1 MKNKSKKILIISI
14 ILLLFFLLY
23 AFVVTVYAY
32 PTTTFEEANVKYYRN
47 KNPINLDDVIKE
59 NTKNEKT
66 EKIIVEDMDLEYKTL
81 YKENSNMPN
90 GYFRVVQ
97 IGENGKQSAILKQS
111 YENNNL
117 LKEELVSTN
126 VTKNSTEKI
135 IEIGTGKGFID
146 DEIKEEDV
154 LFVSANNLKL
164 KVDKD
169 INSYNIKNLAENT
182 EVEILE
188 IYDNWYYI
196 KAGDNEGFIIKDG
209 VSKYNPSKDY
219 TIALSDN
226 KVYSKDEL
234 LSSLDFNMDVG
245 KQSNLSLEQ
254 FEKMFE
260 NISYDKNDIF
270 KENAKYFYY
279 AEEQYDINGVFL
291 AAIGVHESA
300 WGTSSI
306 AMNKNNLFGFCAYDI
321 DPYNSATNFGTYA
334 EGIDLVARVL
344 KKNYL
349 SPAGT
354 ILPDGSTA
362 SGRYNCGNT
371 ISSVNVHYATDK
383 NWANC
388 VYSWMEKLYQEIP

>member
-146 DEIKEEDV
+146 DEIEEGDV

-254 FEKMFE
+254 FEKIFE

>member
-1 MKNKSKKILIISI
+1 MGNNSKKILIILI
-14 ILLLFFLLY
+14 ILLFFFLLY
-23 AFVVTVYAY
+23 AFVVSVYAY
-32 PTTTFEEANVKYYRN
+32 PITTFEEAKVKYYKN
-47 KNPINLDDVIKE
+47 KNPINLENVIEE
-59 NTKNEKT
+59 NTKIEKA

-81 YKENSNMPN
+81 YRENSKMPN

-146 DEIKEEDV
+146 DKVEEGNIV
-154 LFVSANNLKL
+154 FVSANNLKL
-164 KVDKD
+164 KANQD
-169 INSYNIKNLAENT
+169 INSYNLRNLPENL
-182 EVEILE
+182 ELEILE
-188 IYDNWYYI
+188 IYDNWYYVST
-196 KAGDNEGFIIKDG
+196 GNEEGFVIKEG

-219 TIALSDN
+219 TIAQSDN
-226 KVYSKDEL
+226 SVYSREEL
-234 LSSLDFNMDVG
+234 LDTLDFNMDVG

-260 NISYDKNDIF
+260 NISYDTNDVFKN
-270 KENAKYFYY
+270 NAKYFYY

-306 AMNKNNLFGFCAYDI
+306 ARNKNNLFGFCAYDA
-321 DPYNSATNFGTYA
+321 DPYNSATNFETYA

-354 ILPDGSTA
+354 VLPDGSTA
-362 SGRYNCGNT
+362 SGRYHSGNT

-388 VYSWMEKLYQEIP
+388 VYTWMQKLYQEIP

>member
-1 MKNKSKKILIISI
+1 MRNNSKKILIILI
-14 ILLLFFLLY
+14 ILLFFFLLY
-23 AFVVTVYAY
+23 AFVVSVYAY
-32 PTTTFEEANVKYYRN
+32 PTTTFEEAKIKYYKNR
-47 KNPINLDDVIKE
+47 NPINLENVIEE
-59 NTKNEKT
+59 NTKNERI

-81 YKENSNMPN
+81 YKENSKMPN

-97 IGENGKQSAILKQS
+97 IGENGKQSAILKQC

-117 LKEELVSTN
+117 IKEEWVSTN

-146 DEIKEEDV
+146 DKIEEGNTV
-154 LFVSANNLKL
+154 FVSANNLTLKL
-164 KVDKD
+164 DQD
-169 INSYNIKNLAENT
+169 INSYTVQNLPENL
-182 EVEILE
+182 ELEILE
-188 IYDNWYYI
+188 IYDNWFYVR
-196 KAGDNEGFIIKDG
+196 AGENEGFVIKEG
-209 VSKYNPSKDY
+209 VSKYNPAKDY
-219 TIALSDN
+219 TIAQSDN
-226 KVYSKDEL
+226 SVYSKEEL
-234 LSSLDFNMDVG
+234 LNTLDFNMDVG

-254 FEKMFE
+254 FEKIFE
-260 NISYDKNDIF
+260 NNSYDTNGIF
-270 KENAKYFYY
+270 KDNAKYFYY

-306 AMNKNNLFGFCAYDI
+306 ARNKNNLFGFCAYDV

-354 ILPDGSTA
+354 ILPDGSVA
-362 SGRYNCGNT
+362 SGRYHSGNT

-388 VYSWMEKLYQEIP
+388 VYSWMQKMYQEIP

>member
-1 MKNKSKKILIISI
+1 MKNNSKKILIISI

-32 PTTTFEEANVKYYRN
+32 PTTTFEEANIKYYKN
-47 KNPINLDDVIKE
+47 KNPINLENVIKE
-59 NTKNEKT
+59 NTQKEKL

-111 YENNNL
+111 YENDKL
-117 LKEELVSTN
+117 LKEEWVSTN
-126 VTKNSTEKI
+126 VIKNSTEKI

-146 DEIKEEDV
+146 DKIEEGDV
-154 LFVSANNLKL
+154 LYVSANNLKL
-164 KVDKD
+164 KMDKD
-169 INSYNIKNLAENT
+169 INSYNIKNLPENS

-188 IYDNWYYI
+188 IYDNWYYV
-196 KAGDNEGFIIKDG
+196 KAGEKEGFIIKDG

-226 KVYSKDEL
+226 QLYSKDEL

-254 FEKMFE
+254 FEKIFE

-306 AMNKNNLFGFCAYDI
+306 ARNKNNLFGFCAYDI
-321 DPYNSATNFGTYA
+321 DPYNSATKFENYA